1 MRKLAILFTMII
13 LLGTTYTTTA
23 EARGFSDVLTS
34 YGFYDEIN
42 YLAERNIINGV
53 DATNFAPDNIVTRGD
68 AALMIARALNLD
80 TTQQATVFSDVSKDK
95 KASGAIQSA
104 YKAGIIK
111 GYTDGRFG
119 IGDKVKRG
127 DMAIFIARAFNLED
141 EATLTFSDVRLGT
154 ASFSSI
160 RKASAAGIVNGVS
173 KDKFEPDSSVTRGQL
188 SAFLARA
195 LNDELRL
202 PVYACGYNPESK
214 VNPDKQTINCLI
226 TKGARNAEVPPEIVK
241 AVASVETGWVQY
253 LPNGEPNISTDNG
266 IGIMQI
272 TTTDGY
278 DVERLKYDINYNIEV
293 GIEMLVKNFNRSDLP
308 KVADH
313 NPKSLESWYF
323 AVMAYN
329 GTKAANSPIFQATG
343 ERNLG
348 AYQEKVYKKISD
360 NGLLPTNIS
369 SIEMNKN
376 DFTYESNNNIKF
388 NKMNF
393 TLSTNATST
402 NELLRENAQV
412 KYNTNKIRK
421 LPTINSEEIKVTP
434 GTTMTIIGEP
444 VYDQNPSSH
453 NQFVWY
459 PAMITGTSTYGYITS
474 SNIK

>member
-13 LLGTTYTTTA
+13 LLGTTYTTKA
-23 EARGFSDVLTS
+23 EAQGFSDVPTS
-34 YGFYDEIN
+34 YGFYHEIN
-42 YLAERNIINGV
+42 YLAERNIVNGM
-53 DATNFAPDNIVTRGD
+53 DATNFGPDNIVSRGD
-68 AALMIARALNLD
+68 AALMIARALNLN
-80 TTQQATVFSDVSKDK
+80 TKKQNTVFSDVTSQNES
-95 KASGAIQSA
+95 SGAIQSA
-104 YKAGIIK
+104 YNVGIIK
-111 GYTDGRFG
+111 GLTKDQFAP
-119 IGDKVKRG
+119 DAKVTR
-127 DMAIFIARAFNLED
+127 DQMAIFISRAFNLTD
-141 EATLTFSDVRLGT
+141 EALPFKDVPLNSAGY
-154 ASFSSI
+154 SSI
-160 RKASAAGIVNGVS
+160 KKATAFGVVAGF
-173 KDKFEPDSSVTRGQL
+173 KDGTFRHRDQVTRGQL

-195 LNDELRL
+195 LNDDLRL

-214 VNPDKQTINCLI
+214 TNPDKQTINCLI
-226 TKGARNAEVPPEIVK
+226 TKAARNAEVPPEIVK
-241 AVASVETGWVQY
+241 AVAFVETGWVQY

-293 GIEMLVKNFNRSDLP
+293 GIEMLVKNFNRTDLP
-308 KVADH
+308 KVGDH
-313 NPKSLESWYF
+313 NPANLESWYF

-329 GTKAANSPIFQATG
+329 GTKAQNSSIFQATG

-348 AYQEKVYKKISD
+348 AYQEKVYKKIAD
-360 NGLLPTNIS
+360 NGLLQTNIS

-393 TLSTNATST
+393 TLSKNATPT

-412 KYNTNKIRK
+412 KYNTSQIR
-421 LPTINSEEIKVTP
+421 PFPYTTSGEIKITP